1 MALQTSQVDIVIEEL
16 IHFCIDPIL
25 NGLYLF
31 LLLIQQFAKICLAFL
46 FVIIHDFSK
55 LAKVFFHFA
64 LNNLSVALLYSVEV
78 ALSLS

>member
-1 MALQTSQVDIVIEEL
+1 
-16 IHFCIDPIL
+16 
-25 NGLYLF
+25 
-31 LLLIQQFAKICLAFL
+31 LIQQFAKICLAFL

-78 ALSLS
+78 PLSLS